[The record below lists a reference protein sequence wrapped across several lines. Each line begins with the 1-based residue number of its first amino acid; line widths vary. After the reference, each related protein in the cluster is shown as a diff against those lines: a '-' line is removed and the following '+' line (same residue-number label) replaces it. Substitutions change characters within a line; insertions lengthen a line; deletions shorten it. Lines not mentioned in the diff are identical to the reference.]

1 MFMAIFCIHRLRA
14 VSLFSWCIEQNAR
27 DTQTITRVT
36 EGARRERHEKREAVV
51 SFFFSVLASR
61 QPRPQGFSLKKWVG
75 PHPFFEG
82 KALGTRLARGENREE
97 KGDNSFSFF
106 VPLPSRAF
114 SHARD
119 RLRVSRVLLDAPRK
133 KRDCS

>member
-1 MFMAIFCIHRLRA
+1 MKYKDISTLPGYGRLRE
-14 VSLFSWCIEQNAR
+14 VSLFFRFYVKGVCA
-27 DTQTITRVT
+27 
-36 EGARRERHEKREAVV
+36 RERRA
-51 SFFFSVLASR
+51 AARR

>member
-1 MFMAIFCIHRLRA
+1 MKYKDISTLPGYGRLRA
-14 VSLFSWCIEQNAR
+14 VSLFFRFHVKGVCAR
-27 DTQTITRVT
+27 ERRAA
-36 EGARRERHEKREAVV
+36 ARRE
-51 SFFFSVLASR
+51 
-61 QPRPQGFSLKKWVG
+61 
-75 PHPFFEG
+75 
-82 KALGTRLARGENREE
+82 TREE

-114 SHARD
+114 SHARG